1 MDAFRRDLAL
11 AVRMLRRR
19 PAFTALAVTVL
30 ALAIGANSAIF
41 SVVEGVL
48 LRAPGF
54 EDPGRLVFVWEAR
67 PARNQI
73 RNVVASYNYAHWR
86 ERVRSFTGM
95 AAFTPSGVNLTGGGD
110 PERLDAARAT
120 GNLFAVLGVRPFLGR
135 ALSDEDSRAQ
145 AAPVVVL
152 SEGFWRRRFA
162 ADPGIVGRS
171 LVLDGRPTTVVG
183 VMPQSFQ
190 LPAGK
195 AAWLPITLDQ
205 EMHDSWR
212 GRSLMVVARL
222 APQTTLAQARDEMAR
237 LHEDLAREQPA
248 YNTGW
253 TTNVFSLPADLVR
266 DVRPALAV
274 LMGAVS
280 LLLLVA
286 CANVAN
292 LLLARALS
300 REREVA
306 IRSALG
312 ASPARLVR
320 QLLAESLLL
329 GGLGGVAG
337 LLLGAWLLQGLL
349 ALLPAEVR
357 LVAHVGLN
365 PAVLAFTAAV
375 SLASAILF
383 GLAPALQQAR
393 PSLVPAL
400 KEGGQ
405 TRGASHARRRLK
417 GALVVSEIALA
428 LVLTAGTGLLLRSFW
443 RLANVDPGFR
453 PHGVLTVP
461 VGLPDRTYPT
471 AERQAAFIRE
481 AVAHVSRVPGVQ
493 SAAAMS
499 ATPLG
504 GGGSAT
510 RFRVLDRP
518 VPPRGEE
525 PSTNVRIVT
534 PGLFRTLAIPL
545 LAGRDFDQRDVAG
558 RPAVVVVSR
567 GLAREFWA
575 DKNPLGQ
582 RVSLSWDG
590 WTEAEV
596 VGVVGDVRFNAL
608 DRDMPRVMYWP
619 QAQLGSGFMTLLV
632 RTSGPPPS
640 LVPAVRQELAA
651 LDRDLPPGR
660 FRTLDEVAAGSLDQP
675 RFLLR
680 LLAAFALV
688 ALALAAVGVYGV
700 MSYTVGERIPEVG
713 VRLAIGASPGDI
725 VRLILREGLALAAA
739 GIAIGLA
746 LAAAGAGALGTLL
759 YEVPPRDPV
768 SLAAVAALLLV
779 ATLAA
784 AWLPARRA
792 ARTDPLKALRA
803 E

>member
-1 MDAFRRDLAL
+1 MDAFRRDLVL

-19 PAFTALAVTVL
+19 PAFTGLAVTVL
-30 ALAIGANSAIF
+30 ALAIGANTAIF

-48 LRAPGF
+48 LRAPAF

-67 PARNQI
+67 PAQNQI
-73 RNVVASYNYAHWR
+73 RNVVASYNYARWR
-86 ERVRSFTGM
+86 ERATSFIGI
-95 AAFTPSGVNLTGGGD
+95 AAFTHSRVNLTGGGD
-110 PERLDAARAT
+110 PEQLDAARAT

-135 ALSDEDSRAQ
+135 ALADEDSRPQ

-195 AAWLPITLDQ
+195 AAWLPLTLDQ
-205 EMHDSWR
+205 ELRDSWR
-212 GRSLMVVARL
+212 GRWLTVVARL
-222 APQTTLAQARDEMAR
+222 GPETTLAQARDEMAR
-237 LHEDLAREQPA
+237 LHEDLARELPA

-266 DVRPALAV
+266 DVRPALTV

-312 ASPARLVR
+312 ASPGRLVR

-329 GGLGGVAG
+329 GVLGGVAG

-383 GLAPALQQAR
+383 GLVPALQQAR

-417 GALVVSEIALA
+417 AALVVSEIALA

-453 PHGVLTVP
+453 PQGVLTVP

-481 AVAHVSRVPGVQ
+481 AVARASRLPGVE

-545 LAGRDFDQRDVAG
+545 LAGRDFDERDVAG

-567 GLAREFWA
+567 GLAREFWP

-596 VGVVGDVRFNAL
+596 VGVVGDVRFNTL

-619 QAQLGSGFMTLLV
+619 QAQLANAFMALLV
-632 RTSGPPPS
+632 RTSGPPLS
-640 LVPAVRQELAA
+640 LVPAMRQELAA

-713 VRLAIGASPGDI
+713 VRLAIGASPADI
-725 VRLILREGLALAAA
+725 VRLILGEGLALGAA
-739 GIAIGLA
+739 GIAIGLV
-746 LAAAGAGALGTLL
+746 LTAAGAGALGTLL

-768 SLAAVAALLLV
+768 SLGAVAALLLL

>member
-1 MDAFRRDLAL
+1 MDAFLRDFAL
-11 AVRMLRRR
+11 AVRILRRR
-19 PAFTALAVTVL
+19 PGFTALAVTVL

-48 LRAPGF
+48 LRAPAF
-54 EDPGRLVFVWEAR
+54 HDPGRLVFVWEAR
-67 PARNQI
+67 PERNQV
-73 RNVVASYNYAHWR
+73 RNVVASYNYARWR
-86 ERVRSFTGM
+86 ERTRSFKGISAYT
-95 AAFTPSGVNLTGGGD
+95 ASGANLTGSGD
-110 PERLDAARAT
+110 PERLDAGRVT
-120 GNLFAVLGVRPFLGR
+120 GNLFEVLGVRPFLGR
-135 ALSDEDSRAQ
+135 ALTDADSRPQ
-145 AAPVVVL
+145 APAVAVL

-171 LVLDGRPTTVVG
+171 LTLDGRPTTVVG
-183 VMPQSFQ
+183 VVPQSFQ
-190 LPAGK
+190 VPAE
-195 AAWLPITLDQ
+195 AAVWLPITMDQ
-205 EMHDSWR
+205 ELHDAWR
-212 GRSLMVVARL
+212 GRSLTVIARL
-222 APQTTLAQARDEMAR
+222 APEATLAQAREEMAR
-237 LHEDLAREQPA
+237 LADDLARELPA

-253 TTNVFSLPADLVR
+253 TVNVFPLHADLVR
-266 DVRPALAV
+266 DVRPALTV
-274 LMGAVS
+274 LMGAVA

-320 QLLAESLLL
+320 QLLAESVLL
-329 GGLGGVAG
+329 GTLGGIAG
-337 LLLGAWLLQGLL
+337 LLLAAWLLQGLL

-357 LVAHVGLN
+357 LVTQVGLN
-365 PAVLAFTAAV
+365 AAVLAFTAGLSLMSAV
-375 SLASAILF
+375 LF
-383 GLAPALQQAR
+383 GLVPAWQQAR

-417 GALVVSEIALA
+417 GVLVVSEIALS

-443 RLANVDPGFR
+443 KLANVDPGFR
-453 PHGVLTVP
+453 PQGVLAVP
-461 VGLPDRTYPT
+461 IGLPVLSYPT
-471 AERQAAFIRE
+471 PDRQTAFFRE
-481 AVAHVSRVPGVQ
+481 AVARASRLPGVA
-493 SAAAMS
+493 SVAAMS
-499 ATPLG
+499 ATPLTR
-504 GGGSAT
+504 GGSAT

-534 PGLFRTLAIPL
+534 PGLFRTLDVPL
-545 LAGRDFDQRDVAG
+545 LAGRDFDERDVAG

-567 GLAREFWA
+567 GLAREFWP

-596 VGVVGDVRFNAL
+596 VGVVGDVRLRAL
-608 DRDMPRVMYWP
+608 DQEMPRVMYWP
-619 QAQLGSGFMTLLV
+619 QAQLASGFMTLLV
-632 RTSGPPPS
+632 RTSGPPPA
-640 LVPAVRQELAA
+640 LVPAVRQALAS

-660 FRTLDEVAAGSLDQP
+660 FRTLDEVAAGSLEQR

-680 LLAAFALV
+680 LLFGFALV
-688 ALALAAVGVYGV
+688 ALTLAAVGVYGV
-700 MSYTVGERIPEVG
+700 MSYTVVERIPEVG
-713 VRLAIGASPGDI
+713 VRLAVGASPRDI
-725 VRLILREGLALAAA
+725 VRLILKEGSLLGVA
-739 GIAIGLA
+739 GVGIGLV
-746 LAAAGAGALGTLL
+746 LAAAGAGALRALL
-759 YEVPPRDPV
+759 FEVPPRDPV
-768 SLAAVAALLLV
+768 SLAAVAVLLLL

-792 ARTDPLKALRA
+792 SRTDPLKALRA

>member
-1 MDAFRRDLAL
+1 
-11 AVRMLRRR
+11 V
-19 PAFTALAVTVL
+19 
-30 ALAIGANSAIF
+30 
-41 SVVEGVL
+41 
-48 LRAPGF
+48 
-54 EDPGRLVFVWEAR
+54 
-67 PARNQI
+67 
-73 RNVVASYNYAHWR
+73 
-86 ERVRSFTGM
+86 
-95 AAFTPSGVNLTGGGD
+95 
-110 PERLDAARAT
+110 T
-120 GNLFAVLGVRPFLGR
+120 GNLFEVLGVRALLGR
-135 ALSDEDSRAQ
+135 TLTDADSRPQ
-145 AAPVVVL
+145 APLVAVL

-171 LVLDGRPTTVVG
+171 LVLDGQPTTVVG
-183 VMPQSFQ
+183 VVPQSFQ
-190 LPAGK
+190 VPAGE
-195 AAWLPITLDQ
+195 AVWLPITIDQ
-205 EMHDSWR
+205 ELHDAWR
-212 GRSLMVVARL
+212 GRSMTVVARL
-222 APQTTLAQARDEMAR
+222 APEATLAQARDEMAR
-237 LHEDLAREQPA
+237 LHADLGRELPA

-253 TTNVFSLPADLVR
+253 TVNVFPLHADLVR
-266 DVRPALAV
+266 DVRPALTV

-312 ASPARLVR
+312 ASPARLVS

-329 GGLGGVAG
+329 GALGGLAG
-337 LLLGAWLLQGLL
+337 LLLAAWLLQGLL

-365 PAVLAFTAAV
+365 PAVLAFTAGLSLVSAV
-375 SLASAILF
+375 LF
-383 GLAPALQQAR
+383 GLAPAWQQAR

-417 GALVVSEIALA
+417 GVLVVSEIALS

-453 PHGVLTVP
+453 PQGVLTVSI
-461 VGLPDRTYPT
+461 GLPGRTYPT
-471 AERQAAFIRE
+471 PEGQSAFIRE
-481 AVAHVSRVPGVQ
+481 AIARVSRLPSVV
-493 SAAAMS
+493 SAAALS

-534 PGLFRTLAIPL
+534 PGLFRTLGVPL
-545 LAGRDFDQRDVAG
+545 LAGRDFDERDVAG

-567 GLAREFWA
+567 GLAREFWP
-575 DKNPLGQ
+575 DKDPLGQ

-596 VGVVGDVRFNAL
+596 VGVVGDVRFNTL

-619 QAQLGSGFMTLLV
+619 QAQLASGFMALVV
-632 RTSGPPPS
+632 RTSGPPPA

-660 FRTLDEVAAGSLDQP
+660 FRTLDDVAAGSLDQQ

-680 LLAAFALV
+680 LLAGFALV
-688 ALALAAVGVYGV
+688 ALALASVGVYGV
-700 MSYTVGERIPEVG
+700 MSYTVVERIPEIG
-713 VRLAIGASPGDI
+713 VRLAVGASPGDI
-725 VRLILREGLALAAA
+725 VRLILKEGSLLGAA
-739 GIAIGLA
+739 GVGIGLV
-746 LAAAGAGALGTLL
+746 LAAAGAGALRALL
-759 YEVPPRDPV
+759 FEVPPRDPV
-768 SLAAVAALLLV
+768 SLVAVALLLFL

-792 ARTDPLKALRA
+792 SRTDPLRALRA

>member
-1 MDAFRRDLAL
+1 MDAFRRDLVL

-19 PAFTALAVTVL
+19 PAFTGLAVTVL
-30 ALAIGANSAIF
+30 ALAIGANTAIF

-48 LRAPGF
+48 LRAPAF

-67 PARNQI
+67 PAQNQI
-73 RNVVASYNYAHWR
+73 RNVVASYNYARWR
-86 ERVRSFTGM
+86 ERATSFIGI
-95 AAFTPSGVNLTGGGD
+95 AAFTHSRVNLTGGGD
-110 PERLDAARAT
+110 PEQLDAARAT

-135 ALSDEDSRAQ
+135 ALADEDSRPQ

-195 AAWLPITLDQ
+195 AAWLPLTLDQ
-205 EMHDSWR
+205 ELRDSWR
-212 GRSLMVVARL
+212 GRWLTVVARL
-222 APQTTLAQARDEMAR
+222 GPETTLAQARDEMAR
-237 LHEDLAREQPA
+237 LHEDLARELPA

-266 DVRPALAV
+266 DVRPALTV

-312 ASPARLVR
+312 ASPGRLVR

-329 GGLGGVAG
+329 GVLGGVAG

-383 GLAPALQQAR
+383 GLVPALQQAR

-417 GALVVSEIALA
+417 AALVVSEIALA

-453 PHGVLTVP
+453 PQGVLTVP

-481 AVAHVSRVPGVQ
+481 AVARASRLPGVEA
-493 SAAAMS
+493 AAAMS

-545 LAGRDFDQRDVAG
+545 LAGRDFDERDVAG

-567 GLAREFWA
+567 GLAREFWP

-596 VGVVGDVRFNAL
+596 VGVVGNVRFNTL

-619 QAQLGSGFMTLLV
+619 QAQLANAFMALLV
-632 RTSGPPPS
+632 RTSGPPLS
-640 LVPAVRQELAA
+640 LVPAMRQELAA

-725 VRLILREGLALAAA
+725 VRLILGEGLALGAA
-739 GIAIGLA
+739 GIAIGLV
-746 LAAAGAGALGTLL
+746 LTAAGAGALGTLL

-768 SLAAVAALLLV
+768 SLAAVAALLLL